1 MEEDEVVEDID
12 ENYSD
17 EDFERG
23 EDALLNSSILD
34 SKPKP
39 VRNAEGGG
47 KTLSSGNKQTNSK
60 DGLKRN
66 SDQKLPEDALF

>member
-1 MEEDEVVEDID
+1 MTSLAGLPTLNPGKAEARPAEEDEVVEDID

-23 EDALLNSSILD
+23 DDALLNSSILD

-47 KTLSSGNKQTNSK
+47 RTLSSGNK
-60 DGLKRN
+60 
-66 SDQKLPEDALF
+66 